1 MERSVVH
8 LSFWAWLCAVSIH
21 ISAFD
26 CCTRRALDLLTQA
39 VILMWKMFCNCSEE
53 VFLKKQFPIT
63 AAQNENVEPKSTLS
77 ATLPNLKM
85 NAKQEEKRNPS

>member
-1 MERSVVH
+1 VENVLQLQRRS
-8 LSFWAWLCAVSIH
+8 
-21 ISAFD
+21 
-26 CCTRRALDLLTQA
+26 
-39 VILMWKMFCNCSEE
+39 ILQ
-53 VFLKKQFPIT
+53 KQFPIT